1 MVAQKVMK
9 AKHFDSS
16 ERVNGAAAIFQ
27 ELPPGNDED
36 DRNPEDYVLLVD
48 PEILDEKRNILTN
61 SDEAEVIDDLS
72 NGEEADLRPILI
84 TKNDNDDATTT
95 NIEQEE
101 DPERGSMLLDI
112 QTRQDEVPL
121 LLPMLEN
128 QPMERAKAR
137 HLLREQLYDPENIG
151 YLPPVTFDSDNLDLE
166 EDWPTIIYRTQSGAG
181 GASNQDYPQLEDEQ
195 DLDQDQDRGQAESL
209 EDAPAPAVSSSDF
222 DMYDTDYPVFSR
234 NERMDVKKP
243 GPFFEA
249 SPNNFFLDKL
259 AYRYDN
265 GDYDPEAA
273 EEKSE
278 QVNWLQVQISN
289 LKENEVK

>member
-1 MVAQKVMK
+1 M
-9 AKHFDSS
+9 
-16 ERVNGAAAIFQ
+16 
-27 ELPPGNDED
+27 
-36 DRNPEDYVLLVD
+36 D